1 MPEVATLTSISA
13 VKLREKL
20 ESDDRPVLINVLGR
34 DAYRAE
40 RIPGSINIPSDHVE
54 DMITEVVPDKQQDI
68 VVYCADADCSASP
81 EAAHK
86 LEDMGYTR
94 VMDFEA
100 GLAGWKN
107 AGYKTINNKKE
118 VN

>member
-1 MPEVATLTSISA
+1 MPEVATLSSITA

-20 ESDDRPVLINVLGR
+20 ESDDRPVLINVLGK
-34 DAYRAE
+34 DAYRSE
-40 RIPGSINIPSDHVE
+40 RIPGSINIPSDDIE
-54 DMITEVVPDKQQDI
+54 DMITDVVPDKDQNV

-81 EAAHK
+81 TAAGK

-107 AGYKTINNKKE
+107 AGYKTINNKRRI
-118 VN
+118 N